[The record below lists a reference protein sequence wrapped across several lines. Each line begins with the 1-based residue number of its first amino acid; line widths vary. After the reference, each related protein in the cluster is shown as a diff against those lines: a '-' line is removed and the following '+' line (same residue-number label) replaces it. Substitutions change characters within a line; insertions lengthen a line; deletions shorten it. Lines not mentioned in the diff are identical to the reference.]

1 MTQSTAPT
9 RPTPP
14 DAEML
19 TLPGGARV
27 VALPSPAQATA
38 TVAVF
43 VRSGSAHEARL
54 VNGIS
59 HVVEHMLF
67 KGTAQRDARRIN
79 LDAERLGAEV
89 NAHTDRDHTAFYMRG
104 LPEHVGEFTRML
116 AELVLEPAFPADE
129 LERERQVLLQEL
141 AEDEDDPV
149 STAYK
154 LFDAAC
160 YGTHPAAMPVIGSRA
175 RVERLTRDDL
185 VQYVQSQ
192 YRGPN
197 VVVGAAGAFDT
208 EAFLRDAAAAFAPL
222 PAGQPNQVPLP
233 DYVGGVRTRAQDGS
247 SQTHAV
253 LGGALRARRDA
264 TPAHEAACALAAAVL
279 GEGMS
284 SPLLHEL
291 REKRALAYHVSAA
304 ADAMD
309 MCGQFVIETSTAPER
324 FDECLQAVLELLLAH
339 AQAIDPAELAR
350 AKRQLAVRRL
360 RAQDKPL
367 RRIEEAALDLFARGR
382 LHSPAERLAAIDD
395 TGAAAVRRVFEQML
409 GAGLSLAITGE
420 LRRAAG
426 QRARAALQAHGLFRA

>member
-1 MTQSTAPT
+1 MPKSAAPT
-9 RPTPP
+9 RPMPP
-14 DAEML
+14 AAEML
-19 TLPGGARV
+19 TLPGGARL
-27 VALPSPAQATA
+27 VALPTPAQATA
-38 TVAVF
+38 TVAVY

-67 KGTAQRDARRIN
+67 KGTARRDARRIN

-116 AELVLEPAFPADE
+116 AELVLTPAFPADE

-197 VVVGAAGAFDT
+197 VVIGAAGAFDA
-208 EAFLRDAAAAFAPL
+208 EAFLRDAASAFGTL
-222 PAGQPNQVPLP
+222 PPGDANRVPLP
-233 DYVGGVRTRAQDGS
+233 GYVGGVRTRAQAGS

-264 TPAHEAACALAAAVL
+264 TPAQEAACALAAAVL

-291 REKRALAYHVSAA
+291 REKRALAYHASAA

-324 FDECLQAVLELLLAH
+324 FDECLLAVLELLLAH
-339 AQAIDPAELAR
+339 AQHIAPEELAR

-367 RRIEEAALDLFARGR
+367 RRIEEAALDLFAHGR
-382 LHSPAERLAAIDD
+382 LHSPAERLAAIED
-395 TGAAAVRRVFEQML
+395 TSATAVRRVFEQML

-426 QRARAALQAHGLFRA
+426 QRARAALQAHGLLRA